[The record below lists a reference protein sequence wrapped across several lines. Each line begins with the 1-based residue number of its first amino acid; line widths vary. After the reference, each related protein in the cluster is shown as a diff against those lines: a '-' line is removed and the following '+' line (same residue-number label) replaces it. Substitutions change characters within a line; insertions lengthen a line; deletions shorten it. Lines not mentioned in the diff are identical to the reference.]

1 MKILCLL
8 VILANLFL
16 LMWEYKSGAFTTH
29 KNSGEEVI
37 QGQELIRLARELPKA
52 KVPNASQSALNQLT
66 PSGLAIKPPVENP
79 KLTTTIPVKPS
90 DPAL

>member
-16 LMWEYKSGAFTTH
+16 LMWEYKSGAFTIR
-29 KNSGEEVI
+29 KNSGEQVI
-37 QGQELIRLARELPKA
+37 QGQEPIRLARELPKA
-52 KVPNASQSALNQLT
+52 KVPNVSQPALNQLT
-66 PSGLAIKPPVENP
+66 PSGSAIKPPVETP
-79 KLTTTIPVKPS
+79 KLTTTMPVKPS